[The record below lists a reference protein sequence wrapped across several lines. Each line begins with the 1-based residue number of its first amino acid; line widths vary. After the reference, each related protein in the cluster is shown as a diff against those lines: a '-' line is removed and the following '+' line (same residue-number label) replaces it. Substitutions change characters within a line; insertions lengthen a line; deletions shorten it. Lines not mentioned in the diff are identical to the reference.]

1 MNAIQLLRSEWLV
14 REDVLE
20 HFTDIAN
27 KFLAGQTLP
36 TGFFSQLQLPDV
48 PTNMALIP
56 INGLMTKADTCGNP
70 GTASIASQ
78 IALAANDKTKDSIL
92 LYFEN
97 VPGGQVDGTEHL
109 ANTIAQA
116 KSTKPVLAIISGMA
130 CSAGVWAASQCSE
143 VYATSQTDQVGC
155 IGVVA
160 KLNKGADKGV
170 EYVYSDLSPNKNAE
184 FRDNNLLKENYLNPV
199 AQLFQNQVVQGR
211 GGKIKAD
218 SPILSGDTL
227 IAAQAQKQGLI
238 DGIMPF
244 AQIVKR
250 ANYLSK
256 KNKMEGTATAFN
268 KTLVTAKAD
277 AFAVTDE
284 GFALS
289 EDALRN
295 IETALTNAEATQ
307 AQLTAAN
314 EQLTALTSQAEVSA
328 TTIADLQAEVT
339 KLKAGPAAVAADP
352 TLGEDPTQVVDKYAT
367 SIDVEARER
376 HKKFNKQ

>member
-20 HFTDIAN
+20 HYTDIAN
-27 KFLAGQTLP
+27 KFLAGKILS

-48 PTNMALIP
+48 PSNMALIP

-70 GTASIASQ
+70 GTATIANQ
-78 IALAANDKTKDSIL
+78 IALAASDKAKDSIL

-109 ANTIAQA
+109 ANTIATA
-116 KSTKPVLAIISGMA
+116 KSNKPVIAIISGMA

-155 IGVVA
+155 IGVVC
-160 KLNKGADKGV
+160 KLNKSADKGV

-184 FRDNNLLKENYLNPV
+184 FRDTNLLKENYLNPV
-199 AQLFQNQVVQGR
+199 AQLFQSQVIAGR

-218 SPILSGDTL
+218 SPILSGNTL

-238 DGIMPF
+238 DGVLPF

-295 IETALTNAEATQ
+295 IETALIHAEDTQ

-314 EQLTALTSQAEVSA
+314 EQLTALSSQAQIAA
-328 TTIADLQAEVT
+328 TTIADLQAEVAR
-339 KLKAGPAAVAADP
+339 LKEAPAAVAPDPSLVADP
-352 TLGEDPTQVVDKYAT
+352 TKAENKYHTAY
-367 SIDVEARER
+367 DDEKAKLKAKYGV
-376 HKKFNKQ
+376 